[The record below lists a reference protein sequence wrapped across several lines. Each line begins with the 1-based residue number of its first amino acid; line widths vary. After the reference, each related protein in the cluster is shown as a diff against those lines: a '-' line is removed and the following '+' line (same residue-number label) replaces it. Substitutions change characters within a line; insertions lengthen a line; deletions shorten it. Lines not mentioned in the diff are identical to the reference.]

1 MAETNCTRC
10 KGQGWYWRTPDHFN
24 PFLAG
29 GFSTARAMFKV
40 TCSCASAEPATIKP
54 KDVDHG

>member
-1 MAETNCTRC
+1 MADTNCTRC
-10 KGQGWYWRTPDHFN
+10 KGQGWYWRTPDGFN

-40 TCSCASAEPATIKP
+40 TCSCASAEPATSTANGGT
-54 KDVDHG
+54 HA